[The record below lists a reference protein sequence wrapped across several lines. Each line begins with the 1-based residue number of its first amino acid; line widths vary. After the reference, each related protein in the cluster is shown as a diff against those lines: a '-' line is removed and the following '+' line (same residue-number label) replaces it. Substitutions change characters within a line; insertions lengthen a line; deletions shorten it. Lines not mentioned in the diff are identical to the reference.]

1 MHSELEQL
9 LVLQDRQ
16 QKIRHIQT
24 EIKTLPLE
32 RAHLESQLAATAA
45 GVESLKQKGRLVEVE
60 RKKLELDVGTR
71 TESISRLKTQQY
83 QTRKNEEFR
92 AIGHEIER
100 YENEISKLEDQELE
114 LMIEVDK
121 LKGELEAADK
131 SARTTKDSISRQLAD
146 LETKSKAL
154 ETQQT
159 ELTNEREALASKID
173 ADVLDQFERLFN
185 SKGDAAIVAVE
196 HGVCTGCHMK
206 VTTATA
212 ARVKAGREIVNC
224 EQCGRILYLGPV
236 AASLIGARTG
246 RRRELVSDVESEQ
259 NHVAIAHFVLFS
271 FQTQFACFAC
281 FRERTGCDQ
290 IVVMNG
296 FRCDKPALKIG
307 VNRTGGGRRFV
318 AGVNGPCASS
328 PFRQW

>member
-16 QKIRHIQT
+16 QKIRQILT

-45 GVESLKQKGRLVEVE
+45 GVESLKLKGRQVEVE

-71 TESISRLKTQQY
+71 TESIARLKTQQY
-83 QTRKNEEFR
+83 QTRKNDEFQ

-100 YENEISKLEDQELE
+100 YENEVRKLEDQELE
-114 LMIEVDK
+114 LMIEADK
-121 LKGELEAADK
+121 LRAEIEAADK
-131 SARTTKDSISRQLAD
+131 TARATKESISRQLID

-154 ETQQT
+154 GARQQELET
-159 ELTNEREALASKID
+159 ERESLASKID
-173 ADVLDQFERLFN
+173 ADLLDQFERMFN

-212 ARVKAGREIVNC
+212 ARVKAGKEIVSC
-224 EQCGRILYLGPV
+224 EQCGRILYL
-236 AASLIGARTG
+236 AAL
-246 RRRELVSDVESEQ
+246 
-259 NHVAIAHFVLFS
+259 
-271 FQTQFACFAC
+271 
-281 FRERTGCDQ
+281 
-290 IVVMNG
+290 
-296 FRCDKPALKIG
+296 
-307 VNRTGGGRRFV
+307 
-318 AGVNGPCASS
+318 
-328 PFRQW
+328 

>member
-16 QKIRHIQT
+16 QKIRQIQT

-45 GVESLKQKGRLVEVE
+45 GFESLKLKGRQVEVE

-71 TESISRLKTQQY
+71 TESIARLKTQQY
-83 QTRKNEEFR
+83 QTRKNDEFQ

-100 YENEISKLEDQELE
+100 YENEIRKLEDQELE
-114 LMIEVDK
+114 LMIEADK
-121 LKGELEAADK
+121 LKAEIDAADK
-131 SARTTKDSISRQLAD
+131 SARATKESISRQLTD

-154 ETQQT
+154 GSQRQ
-159 ELTNEREALASKID
+159 ELESDREALAAQID
-173 ADVLDQFERLFN
+173 PDLLDQFERLFN

-212 ARVKAGREIVNC
+212 ARVKAGKEIVSC
-224 EQCGRILYLGPV
+224 EQCGRILYLG
-236 AASLIGARTG
+236 
-246 RRRELVSDVESEQ
+246 E
-259 NHVAIAHFVLFS
+259 
-271 FQTQFACFAC
+271 
-281 FRERTGCDQ
+281 
-290 IVVMNG
+290 
-296 FRCDKPALKIG
+296 
-307 VNRTGGGRRFV
+307 
-318 AGVNGPCASS
+318 
-328 PFRQW
+328 